1 MTETRDTALR
11 GADLYRNATVIDGLN
26 TSRWGSEVVYRSLRD
41 GGVAAINAT
50 LAIWED
56 FESGLQNITDW
67 LGWFEQ
73 YSQFIRPVHTVDDI
87 EAAREERRAGVIFG
101 WQNATP
107 LGDKLDRLRLFR
119 ELGVR
124 IIQLTYNTRNLLGTG
139 CAEATDDGLTSFGRN
154 AVREMN
160 RLGILIDL
168 SHVGDRTA
176 MDAIEHSADPV
187 AFTHANARSQHDHP
201 RNKTDEAIRLLVEK
215 GGVIGANAWP
225 RFFPNGFDSTLDDHL
240 DAIDYLVNLAGVD
253 HVGIGTDFC
262 QDQPRSWFEQ
272 LGAYAPQV
280 TEEYHHL
287 RGLGDPTEMVNVA
300 TGLLGRGYDED
311 DVRKILGGNF
321 LRLFDR
327 VWGGSS
333 AGPGVRRSPSPC
345 C

>member
-1 MTETRDTALR
+1 MAETRDAAPP
-11 GADLYRNATVIDGLN
+11 GADLYRIATVIDGLN
-26 TSRWGSEVVYRSLRD
+26 TSRWGSETVYRSLRD
-41 GGVAAINAT
+41 GGVTAINAT

-56 FESGLQNITDW
+56 FEPALQNITHW
-67 LGWFEQ
+67 LDWFEQ
-73 YSQFIRPVHTVDDI
+73 YPRFIRPVRTVEDI
-87 EAAREERRAGVIFG
+87 KAAKEERRSGVIFG

-107 LGDKLDRLRLFR
+107 VGDKLDRLRLFR

-124 IIQLTYNTRNLLGTG
+124 IIQLTYNDRNLLGSG
-139 CAEATDDGLTSFGRN
+139 CAEPADDGLTPFGRD

-176 MDAIEHSADPV
+176 LDAIEHSAKPV

-201 RNKTDEAIRLLVEK
+201 RNKTDDAIRLLVEK

-240 DAIDYLVNLAGVD
+240 DAIDYLVNLAGID

-262 QDQPRSWFEQ
+262 QDQPRSWFDQ
-272 LGAYAPQV
+272 LGAYAPQI
-280 TEEYHHL
+280 TEEYRHL
-287 RGLGDPTEMVNVA
+287 RGLKDPTEMVNVA
-300 TGLLGRGYDED
+300 TGLLGRGYRED

-321 LRLFDR
+321 LRLFDE
-327 VWGGSS
+327 VW
-333 AGPGVRRSPSPC
+333 AAT
-345 C
+345 